1 MSLVKTNKSR
11 NTFPS
16 LFNSFFENDAFLTN
30 GWFEKE
36 LNQSLPALNI
46 TETMN
51 EFAIELAAPG
61 YHKSDFKI
69 TSEEGVLTITA
80 EKQEETNNQ
89 NKRFTRKE
97 FSYENFTR
105 SLKLPENS
113 LPDKIDARYENGL
126 LKLILPK
133 KEIKVSPV
141 KKEIKIA

>member
-61 YHKSDFKI
+61 YNKSDFKI

-141 KKEIKIA
+141 KKEIKVA

>member
-46 TETMN
+46 TETTN

-61 YHKSDFKI
+61 YNKSDFKI

-141 KKEIKIA
+141 KKEIKVA